1 MTDES
6 SFLEVN
12 KRTWQPSRVTQVMLE
27 DEVLTI
33 NQKKGQEMWYA
44 RDYIDWMLNGEGG
57 DDS

>member
-1 MTDES
+1 VTDES

-12 KRTWQPSRVTQVMLE
+12 RRTWQPSRVTQVMLE

-33 NQKKGQEMWYA
+33 NQMKGQEMWYA
-44 RDYIDWMLNGEGG
+44 RDYIDWIFTGEGG

>member
-1 MTDES
+1 VTDES

-12 KRTWQPSRVTQVMLE
+12 RRTWQPSRVTQVMLE

-44 RDYIDWMLNGEGG
+44 RDYIDFIFTG
-57 DDS
+57 